1 MSEGT
6 MTRFGACA
14 MALVAVLSGA
24 GISTHAAN
32 LAGPQIFD
40 CKYWQT
46 VHIGDFYGPNYN
58 LRNFQPIR
66 MTGCRNGTFSGQVVV
81 ESGVG
86 AVRNLKAT
94 MSDLVSK
101 GGQKIP
107 AGSTRVRYAQLGG
120 SYMPSFRFNALLD
133 EAPEEVKIVDIRK
146 SGKWEA
152 KNPGPVSMQP
162 IWVTVSVPKDAAP
175 GEYTGTLTVQ
185 AKEMEPFPVTV
196 KISVHGWTLADP
208 REYKVQNPAYYAV
221 EPIAWRYK
229 ADKWSDR
236 HFNLMGQSMG
246 LMLPLGSR
254 QLTLDLVRKYPSRDN
269 DESMIRWVKQADGSY
284 KYDFTIVE
292 KFFDL
297 AAKVIGK
304 PFPLRLNIFYAT
316 KDWSL
321 PAQVTTVDPATGK
334 LGTLKT
340 PKPGTPEN
348 EAFWKPVLTELR
360 KRIEQRGWFDSTV
373 VNWINYCGGP
383 DASIMRVVHNIWPDA
398 RWSSMDHGRRYYF
411 KLDDDKR
418 VPVQAHTTVWNEGT
432 LRAYHKWDRKSSPG
446 PRGTRGRLKEGFS
459 FCGHA
464 RGQHRDWHALWVPR
478 TICELLLMK
487 GNHGVDPLGAD
498 LWPMPDHRGRMRC
511 RTWRAY
517 ALGPQNSALA
527 YLAPGK
533 DGPVATERY
542 EAFREGVQI
551 CEVLVYLQRAA
562 DSGKLGPELTAKAN
576 KALDDRARHYM
587 EAYEQY
593 KSGRSMRWRLNYAKF
608 TPRAFQIEDQLFSA
622 AAEVEKATAK

>member
-1 MSEGT
+1 MSKRT
-6 MTRFGACA
+6 VTRFGACA
-14 MALVAVLSGA
+14 VVLAGVLSGA
-24 GISTHAAN
+24 SVPANAAN
-32 LAGPQIFD
+32 LAGPQIFG

-66 MTGCRNGTFSGQVVV
+66 MTGCRNGTFSGYVVV

-94 MSDLVSK
+94 MSDLVSND
-101 GGQKIP
+101 GGKI
-107 AGSTRVRYAQLGG
+107 AASNTRVRYARLGG
-120 SYMPSFRFNALLD
+120 PYMPPYRFNALLN
-133 EAPEEVKIVDIRK
+133 EAPEEIKIVDIRK
-146 SGKWEA
+146 HRGWEA
-152 KNPGPVSMQP
+152 KDPGPVSMQP
-162 IWVTVSVPKDAAP
+162 VWVSVSVPKDAAP
-175 GEYTGTLTVQ
+175 REYTGKLTVQ
-185 AKEMEPFPVTV
+185 AKGMEPFPAPV
-196 KISVHGWTLADP
+196 KINVHGWTLPDP
-208 REYKVQNPAYYAV
+208 AQYKVQNPAYYAV
-221 EPIAWRYK
+221 EPIAWYYK
-229 ADKWSDR
+229 VDKWSDR
-236 HFNLMGQSMG
+236 HFELMGQSMA

-269 DESMIRWVKQADGSY
+269 DESVVRWVKQADGSY
-284 KYDFTIVE
+284 KYDFTIVDKLFE
-292 KFFDL
+292 L

-304 PFPLRLNIFYAT
+304 PFPLRVNIFYAT
-316 KDWSL
+316 KDWTL
-321 PAQVTTVDPATGK
+321 PAQVTTVGPATGK

-360 KRIEQRGWFDSTV
+360 KRIDKRGWFDSTV

-383 DASIMRVVHNIWPDA
+383 DGSIVRVVHNIWPDA

-411 KLDDDKR
+411 KLDDKR
-418 VPVQAHTTVWNEGT
+418 VLVQAHTTVWNEGT
-432 LRAYHKWDRKSSPG
+432 LRAYHSWDRKASPG
-446 PRGTRGRLKEGFS
+446 PRGTKGRLKENFS

-464 RGQHRDWHALWVPR
+464 RGQHRDWHPLWVPR
-478 TICELLLMK
+478 TICELIIMK
-487 GNHGVDPLGAD
+487 GNHGIDPLGAD
-498 LWPMPDHRGRMRC
+498 LWPLPDRRGRMRG

-551 CEVLVYLQRAA
+551 CEALVYLQRAA
-562 DSGKLGPELTAKAN
+562 DSGKLSPELTAKAN
-576 KALDDRARHYM
+576 KALDDRARHYL
-587 EAYEQY
+587 AAFEQY
-593 KSGRSMRWRLNYAKF
+593 KHGRTMRWRLNYAKF
-608 TPRAFQIEDQLFSA
+608 APRAFQVEDQLFSA
-622 AAEVEKATAK
+622 AAEVQKATAK